1 MTTFKQYFIATRPW
15 SFSMS
20 LISVSL
26 GTLLAAAH
34 GPIRWGVFAA
44 VAVAIVLTHAAGNVI
59 NDYFDSRNKV
69 DQPDSPTARYRP
81 HPIMAGMM
89 SLRTLL
95 LEAITF
101 LVLAGVVGVALA
113 VLRSPH
119 LFWIIAVG
127 LVLTVFYT
135 AGPIAYKYSAL
146 GEVAIFL
153 IWGPLMFEGAYVAQ
167 RQQPAVEALVAS
179 VPFGVLVALV
189 LFANNL
195 RDIEYDRRSGIKTI
209 AILLGHRRSL
219 VLYAGLMLSAY
230 VYVALAVAVRALSAW
245 TLLVALSLPL
255 AIGLLRSFRRG
266 IPDDADAMTAKLDT
280 VFGLLFIVALVLA
293 QLVRA

>member
-1 MTTFKQYFIATRPW
+1 MTTLKQYFIATRPW
-15 SFSMS
+15 SFPMS

-34 GPIRWGVFAA
+34 GRIHWGVFAA
-44 VAVAIVLTHAAGNVI
+44 VAVGIVLTHAAGNVI
-59 NDYFDSRNKV
+59 NDYFDSKNKV

-81 HPIMAGMM
+81 HPIMGGMM

-95 LEAITF
+95 LEAVVF
-101 LVLAGVVGVALA
+101 FVLAGVIGVALA
-113 VLRSPH
+113 LLRSPH
-119 LFWIIAVG
+119 LFWIIAAG

-135 AGPIAYKYSAL
+135 ATPIGYKYSAL

-167 RQQPAVEALVAS
+167 RQQLAPEALIAS

-195 RDIEYDRRSGIKTI
+195 RDIDYDKRSGIKTI
-209 AILLGHRRSL
+209 AILLGHQRSL
-219 VLYAGLMLSAY
+219 VLFAALMLSAY
-230 VYVALAVAVRALSAW
+230 LYVALAVAVRALSPW
-245 TLLVALSLPL
+245 TLLVFLSLPM
-255 AIGLLRSFRRG
+255 AVGLLRSFRRG
-266 IPDDADAMTAKLDT
+266 IPDEADAITAKVDT
-280 VFGLLFIVALVLA
+280 VFGLLFIAALVVEKL
-293 QLVRA
+293 LGP